1 VEPVTGPA
9 RLLWPPVGRLVRD
22 HNSDRTRREARSLP
36 ASSGR
41 LLAEAAMHGSG
52 GAGQDP
58 TVGRTRRGHGPGDQH
73 VRWVLEAVVLVRP
86 GTAPAGG
93 WGG

>member
-73 VRWVLEAVVLVRP
+73 VRWVLEAVVGVRP

>member
-1 VEPVTGPA
+1 MDPVTAPA
-9 RLLWPPVGRLVRD
+9 WLLWPPVGRLVRD
-22 HNSDRTRREARSLP
+22 RNSSRTRREARSLP

-52 GAGQDP
+52 GP
-58 TVGRTRRGHGPGDQH
+58 TVGRTRRGHGPEDQH
-73 VRWVLEAVVLVRP
+73 VRRVLEAVVLVRP
-86 GTAPAGG
+86 GTSPVGG

>member
-1 VEPVTGPA
+1 
-9 RLLWPPVGRLVRD
+9 
-22 HNSDRTRREARSLP
+22 
-36 ASSGR
+36 
-41 LLAEAAMHGSG
+41 MHGSG

-73 VRWVLEAVVLVRP
+73 VRWVVLEAVVGVRP